1 MLEPLAK
8 LAVTGPDDRYA
19 LSDGNSIPAI
29 GYGTWRVKDREGGA
43 AVCADAIRAGYRH
56 FDTAS
61 LYGSEGSVGDAIRQ
75 SGIARED
82 FFVTTKVW
90 KDDLSA
96 AAARASLERSL
107 RLMSL
112 DYVDLLLIHWPR
124 RDAED
129 AAWRDRL
136 AEVWGAFADFKKEG
150 LVKSIGVANFLP
162 HHFEALAGGEL
173 PVVNQIELHPGYLQE
188 DAVRFCRERG
198 ILLEAWAPLGQNR
211 LITHPQVE
219 AIAKKHGVS
228 TAQVCLRFSLQMGFL
243 PLPKSANPERMA
255 ANRDVF
261 GFALDADDMR
271 VLLTLEEKT
280 GWSGEHPDDA
290 IPMPDLSKL

>member
-1 MLEPLAK
+1 MLDPLDRIVPAS
-8 LAVTGPDDRYA
+8 PDDRYA
-19 LSDGNSIPAI
+19 LADGNAVPVI

-43 AVCADAIRAGYRH
+43 AVCAEAVRAGYRH

-61 LYGSEGSVGDAIRQ
+61 LYGSEGSVGDAIRL
-75 SGIARED
+75 SGIPREE

-107 RLMSL
+107 RLMQL

-129 AAWRDRL
+129 PAWRDRL
-136 AEVWGAFADFKKEG
+136 AEVWGAFTDFKKAG

-162 HHFEALAGGEL
+162 HHFEALEGEL

-188 DAVRFCRERG
+188 DAVRYCRERG

-211 LITHPQVE
+211 LLNHPVVE
-219 AIAKKHGVS
+219 AVAKKHGVS
-228 TAQVCLRFSLQMGFL
+228 AAQVCLRFSLQMGFL

-255 ANRDVF
+255 ANRNVF
-261 GFALDADDMR
+261 GFSLDAEDMR
-271 VLLTLEEKT
+271 CLLAIEDKT